1 MPPSNDPATA
11 SQQLGPTARELHDV
25 NQSLGNLETLVVD
38 VELKVHDMQAVRVR
52 DVLQI
57 NKNFRKLDRSVKK
70 LQTAINKTQPK
81 RLRQPDPVAKRRSI
95 RDSTKLQRNAGLR
108 TPPVHKGRSRQTRE
122 TGRGRLA
129 YAAY

>member
-11 SQQLGPTARELHDV
+11 SQQLGPTARELHV

-70 LQTAINKTQPK
+70 LQTAINKTPAAQ
-81 RLRQPDPVAKRRSI
+81 
-95 RDSTKLQRNAGLR
+95 
-108 TPPVHKGRSRQTRE
+108 TP
-122 TGRGRLA
+122 
-129 YAAY
+129 